1 MVNNGIYT
9 QLVEDFGL
17 DVILEQ
23 NDIEPWQIVQHLHMN
38 GLLDLEDY
46 FYDELEVGDED

>member
-1 MVNNGIYT
+1 MTNNDTYQ

-23 NDIEPWQIVQHLHMN
+23 NDIEPWQVVQLLHMR